1 MQQRAKIIQQLKRFF
16 IGEKEILFAYL
27 HGSFMDLEK
36 FNDIDIAVYLDEKII
51 KKVKPMDFEISLSF
65 KIEKV
70 TKFPVDVKILNFAP
84 LSFRYHATDGLLLFS
99 RNELKREEFLCKTWD
114 EYFDFLHVSR
124 LYLNE
129 VLSG

>member
-70 TKFPVDVKILNFAP
+70 TKFPVDVKILNLAP

-114 EYFDFLHVSR
+114 EYFDFLHISR

>member
-1 MQQRAKIIQQLKRFF
+1 MRKKNKIIQQLKK
-16 IGEKEILFAYL
+16 ILLGEKGIVFAYV
-27 HGSFMDLEK
+27 HGSFLIGEK
-36 FNDIDIAVYLDEKII
+36 FNDIDIAIYLDEKNIE
-51 KKVKPMDFEISLSF
+51 KVKPVNFEISFSL
-65 KIEKV
+65 KIEEV

-114 EYFDFLHVSR
+114 EYFDFLHISR

>member
-114 EYFDFLHVSR
+114 EYFDFLHISR